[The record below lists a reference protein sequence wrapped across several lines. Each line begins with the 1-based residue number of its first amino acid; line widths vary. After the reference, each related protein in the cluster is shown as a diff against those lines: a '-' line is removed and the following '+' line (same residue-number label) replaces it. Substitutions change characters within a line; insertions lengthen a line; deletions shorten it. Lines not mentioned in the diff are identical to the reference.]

1 MQHSGAGIERGLDEL
16 ETLHGDEIE
25 VAQLALHG
33 ENAIERPRYTTRG
46 AKDIRVYG
54 GIQPDTGRIRID
66 FLEFAAQ
73 VRKSQPVTANVGI
86 STGRL

>member
-1 MQHSGAGIERGLDEL
+1 M
-16 ETLHGDEIE
+16 
-25 VAQLALHG
+25 ALHRK
-33 ENAIERPRYTTRG
+33 NAIECPRDTTRG

-54 GIQPDTGRIRID
+54 GIQLNTGRIRID